1 MKRHAARVYACSNLM
16 DHPSDWVFRFTI
28 GHFQQ
33 FNRLVVGTKVGFD
46 FYEFKKCFEFSNFK
60 VFKVPEIFG
69 NVRMST

>member
-16 DHPSDWVFRFTI
+16 DHPSDWVFRFKI
-28 GHFQQ
+28 GHFKQSLQ
-33 FNRLVVGTKVGFD
+33 ERKLTLNKLD